1 MLRNQA
7 RLGVRIPAT
16 LVKPRSMNN
25 VQLSFAEGIKIQVP
39 DSLHLITPYV
49 LLEQQ
54 DWFEDEISF
63 VRRVLSAG
71 GKAIDIGANFGVYT
85 LSMAQC
91 VGPKGSVW
99 AYEPASS
106 TADALSASVA
116 LNGFSQV
123 SVERCA
129 VSSAPGKAQ
138 LQLQDNAELNALVRD
153 ATSVGRTETV
163 PLVTLDDEMKRH
175 DWAGLDFIKIDA
187 EGEELGII
195 QGAHRFLA
203 ELSPLVQFEIRDD
216 TTVKLDVVA
225 AFMALGYEPYRLVPG
240 LQVLVPFD
248 PAADHDPFLLNLF
261 ACKPDRA
268 DRLAERAHLIRRV
281 EAPTEPLARHQWAAS
296 LAPLPYAAAFG
307 ALWAEGAPDAAVVR
321 ALAWHAMSGD
331 ATLSVAQRHGALMA
345 ALAAWREL
353 VAQSP
358 VGMRRASLARVANEA
373 GARSAAAQALT
384 GLVDHI
390 LSTQELNVSE
400 PFLAPSVRFASLSAA
415 SAPSQWVLG
424 GLLEALEQSSAF
436 SSFYTGQGALQ
447 RLKLIQQMGFAS
459 EQMLRRL
466 QLIQARFP

>member
-1 MLRNQA
+1 
-7 RLGVRIPAT
+7 
-16 LVKPRSMNN
+16 MNN

-163 PLVTLDDEMKRH
+163 PLVTLDDEMNATTGRAWTSSRSMPKAKSSASSR
-175 DWAGLDFIKIDA
+175 
-187 EGEELGII
+187 ELT
-195 QGAHRFLA
+195 ASWPS
-203 ELSPLVQFEIRDD
+203 SPLWCSSRSEM
-216 TTVKLDVVA
+216 T
-225 AFMALGYEPYRLVPG
+225 
-240 LQVLVPFD
+240 
-248 PAADHDPFLLNLF
+248 
-261 ACKPDRA
+261 
-268 DRLAERAHLIRRV
+268 
-281 EAPTEPLARHQWAAS
+281 PL
-296 LAPLPYAAAFG
+296 
-307 ALWAEGAPDAAVVR
+307 
-321 ALAWHAMSGD
+321 
-331 ATLSVAQRHGALMA
+331 
-345 ALAAWREL
+345 
-353 VAQSP
+353 
-358 VGMRRASLARVANEA
+358 
-373 GARSAAAQALT
+373 
-384 GLVDHI
+384 
-390 LSTQELNVSE
+390 
-400 PFLAPSVRFASLSAA
+400 
-415 SAPSQWVLG
+415 
-424 GLLEALEQSSAF
+424 
-436 SSFYTGQGALQ
+436 
-447 RLKLIQQMGFAS
+447 
-459 EQMLRRL
+459 
-466 QLIQARFP
+466 